1 MPTYGY
7 RCGSCGV
14 EFEQFQRITEPP
26 LTECPQCGGSVRR
39 LLYPVGILFK
49 GPGFHITDY
58 RKSDKASSESKS
70 EGDSGKKSGE
80 DSRYCV
86 TRPSRL

>member
-7 RCGSCGV
+7 RCDTCGV

-58 RKSDKASSESKS
+58 RKPDNSSGGKS
-70 EGDSGKKSGE
+70 EGSEPSKKE
-80 DSRYCV
+80 DKV
-86 TRPSRL
+86 AGIV

>member
-7 RCGSCGV
+7 RCDHCGT

-58 RKSDKASSESKS
+58 RRSDSSSSDSKSDSDE
-70 EGDSGKKSGE
+70 GKKDEKVAGI
-80 DSRYCV
+80 V
-86 TRPSRL
+86 

>member
-7 RCGSCGV
+7 RCDGCGV

-26 LTECPQCGGSVRR
+26 LTECPQCGGTVRR

-58 RKSDKASSESKS
+58 RKSDKSGASSSSESKS
-70 EGDSGKKSGE
+70 EGSEATKKEEKIAGI
-80 DSRYCV
+80 V
-86 TRPSRL
+86 

>member
-7 RCGSCGV
+7 RCDHCGT

-49 GPGFHITDY
+49 GPGFHVTDY
-58 RKSDKASSESKS
+58 RKSDSSSSDSKS
-70 EGDSGKKSGE
+70 DSDEGKKDEKVAGI
-80 DSRYCV
+80 V
-86 TRPSRL
+86 

>member
-7 RCGSCGV
+7 RCDRCGV

-26 LTECPQCGGSVRR
+26 LTECPHCGGAVRR

-58 RKSDKASSESKS
+58 RKSDKSSSESKS
-70 EGDSGKKSGE
+70 EGDSSKKEEKVAGI
-80 DSRYCV
+80 V
-86 TRPSRL
+86 

>member
-7 RCGSCGV
+7 RCENCGV
-14 EFEQFQRITEPP
+14 EFERFQRITEPP
-26 LTECPQCGGSVRR
+26 VTECPECGGNVRR

-58 RKSDKASSESKS
+58 RKSNGSSSDGKS
-70 EGDSGKKSGE
+70 EGESGKKEEKIAGI
-80 DSRYCV
+80 V
-86 TRPSRL
+86 

>member
-7 RCGSCGV
+7 RCDNCRV

-26 LTECPQCGGSVRR
+26 LTECPQCGGTVRR

-58 RKSDKASSESKS
+58 RKSDTPSSESKS
-70 EGDSGKKSGE
+70 ESDSGKKEEKVAGI
-80 DSRYCV
+80 V
-86 TRPSRL
+86 

>member
-7 RCGSCGV
+7 KCDSCQQ
-14 EFEQFQRITEPP
+14 EFEQFQRISEPP
-26 LTECPQCGGSVRR
+26 LTECPSCGGSVRR

-58 RKSDKASSESKS
+58 RKPEKSSTGTQS
-70 EGDSGKKSGE
+70 EGSNGNKEEKTGAT
-80 DSRYCV
+80 V
-86 TRPSRL
+86 

>member
-7 RCGSCGV
+7 RCDSCGV

-70 EGDSGKKSGE
+70 EGDSGKKEEKMAGI
-80 DSRYCV
+80 V
-86 TRPSRL
+86 

>member
-7 RCGSCGV
+7 RCDSCGV
-14 EFEQFQRITEPP
+14 EFERFQRITEPP
-26 LTECPQCGGSVRR
+26 LTECPECGGTVRR

-58 RKSDKASSESKS
+58 RKSDKPSSDGKSES
-70 EGDSGKKSGE
+70 DSGKKEEKVAGI
-80 DSRYCV
+80 V
-86 TRPSRL
+86 